1 MERCLELAGATYIDA
16 RTVSLQP
23 PASEL
28 ESDDRQILEIAI
40 QPALITYYRTDT
52 PNLKIRRISPTR
64 GRLRAEGKRACE
76 TVKTILSQ
84 GEFVATYIPNGR
96 FPSQKMAELA
106 QREPSKEAR
115 NTFTAS
121 WTDQLPPALV
131 AQMPEKKIAGVFT
144 SSQDEFHFLGPEW
157 HLHSWESKLEAF
169 DTVLSHFEADGYLCN
184 LRIQPIWPQNHTTA
198 SAESV
203 SKVQSSQGA
212 IRTLSLFPMMSPS
225 TRMRFWRAQMPSLCV
240 S

>member
-184 LRIQPIWPQNHTTA
+184 LRIHPNLATKSHDCFRREREQ
-198 SAESV
+198 SAELARRHPNLVVISHDEPV
-203 SKVQSSQGA
+203 NSYA
-212 IRTLSLFPMMSPS
+212 LLES
-225 TRMRFWRAQMPSLCV
+225 TDAVVVC
-240 S
+240 